1 MNAHP
6 HDALIEMVLGH
17 LDPQDQP
24 GVTDHLESCAAC
36 RATAKQLL
44 GVVDDVTRLAPVAE
58 PPAGFV
64 ERVLASLDPAPL
76 SLRRDRRRA
85 RPWGAVAA
93 VAGLGLG
100 VGAWQMVRTA
110 PAAPS
115 GALRASAVA
124 APAGTFGQPMS
135 LLTGTRKLV
144 GTASFGADSSG
155 RAAVRISLAGT
166 PPAPWYRCVAQFADG
181 STTTLG
187 SWSASDGTAWDLPVD
202 GQPVGLTLVTT
213 TGQVWAT
220 ASFTG

>member
-166 PPAPWYRCVAQFADG
+166 PPAPWYRCARQLVGVRWHGVG
-181 STTTLG
+181 SPRRRSAGRPHPGDHHRQGVGHRLVHRLTG
-187 SWSASDGTAWDLPVD
+187 SGRN
-202 GQPVGLTLVTT
+202 G
-213 TGQVWAT
+213 
-220 ASFTG
+220 